1 MAVAVGF
8 AAQAA
13 LSNII
18 SGFFIVI
25 FKHYRIND
33 RIVIKENLQGIVEDI
48 TLRHTIIRDFN
59 NRRIVIPNSIISN
72 EIVTNADLQD
82 GRICRF
88 VELGISYDS
97 DIQRAKQIIAEEALK
112 HPLQIDGRTEEAR
125 TNGEK
130 EVPVRVLS
138 FGESSVNLQAWVW
151 ANNQADG
158 FQMYCDLLE
167 SIKERFDAEGIEIPF
182 PHRTLVMK
190 NKISDS

>member
-1 MAVAVGF
+1 
-8 AAQAA
+8 
-13 LSNII
+13 
-18 SGFFIVI
+18 VI